1 MPCARPPRRSRV
13 AAPLSVT
20 LAVLLAAC
28 GGSSTSD
35 GDAGQGTDDRPGP
48 TRTVEHVLGTVEVPD
63 DPQRIVSVS
72 GTTDLEAML
81 ALGVTP
87 VAAAG
92 DDADGGGFVWLPH
105 LEEHLDGVQMLPSRR
120 EIDLEA
126 VALIE
131 PDLIVG
137 LSGQIEEV
145 YGQLSQI
152 APTYAVDQDGDWR
165 QQTEEVATLLGAEEA
180 ADQVLAGYDDRVDAL
195 VQEYGDTLRGLTYT
209 QGKSFA
215 ASEGQFVLY
224 MDDKADAVLQRLG
237 MNRPVEQEAA
247 FVADESQLGVSLER
261 VDLVDT
267 DVLFLY
273 YYPGREEREQLEA
286 LRSDPLW
293 GGLDALEQDR
303 VFEVR
308 SEWWWLGG
316 ALGADR
322 VLDDLE
328 TDILPTLADAEEDTR

>member
-1 MPCARPPRRSRV
+1 M
-13 AAPLSVT
+13 
-20 LAVLLAAC
+20 
-28 GGSSTSD
+28 
-35 GDAGQGTDDRPGP
+35 
-48 TRTVEHVLGTVEVPD
+48 
-63 DPQRIVSVS
+63 
-72 GTTDLEAML
+72 
-81 ALGVTP
+81 
-87 VAAAG
+87 
-92 DDADGGGFVWLPH
+92 
-105 LEEHLDGVQMLPSRR
+105 
-120 EIDLEA
+120 
-126 VALIE
+126 
-131 PDLIVG
+131 
-137 LSGQIEEV
+137 
-145 YGQLSQI
+145 
-152 APTYAVDQDGDWR
+152 DQDGDWR